1 MCTCVCVCMCVH
13 ASMCGYVCACVYVYV
28 CECIWEVVSML
39 VNAEAPVPQLIL
51 NQSIKML
58 VANGW
63 AEELGLPGRQGD
75 TRGRK
80 EISHISEGERDTM

>member
-1 MCTCVCVCMCVH
+1 MHVGGGFN
-13 ASMCGYVCACVYVYV
+13 AL
-28 CECIWEVVSML
+28 IRNLL

-63 AEELGLPGRQGD
+63 AEEMGLPGRQGD
-75 TRGRK
+75 TRGGK
-80 EISHISEGERDTM
+80 EISHISEGERDTGHVRTRME